1 VTAVFAAAAALL
13 VAATAEAALTHADKV
28 AAVYDLILD
37 ARFDEAAVRL
47 KETCP
52 PAQPAVCKDLAAVAL
67 WWRLQI
73 DPKASGL
80 DEVLARAGADAVAA
94 ADQWTKQE
102 PNRGEAWFY
111 LAAAYAPLVNLRILR
126 GERLAAARSGRRIK
140 DALERALQL
149 DPSLDDAYFGIGLYH
164 YYADVAPA
172 YARLI
177 RFLMLLPGGDR
188 VKGLQE
194 MLHAR
199 QRGAI
204 LRDEG
209 DFQIHLIYLLYEHR
223 PEDAIALLESLDARH
238 PSNPLFLER
247 IADAQATH
255 LHDRNASAAAWSRLR
270 DRARER
276 RVFDAARVERRAE
289 EKLRALSE
297 RKF

>member
-1 VTAVFAAAAALL
+1 MTGAAAAAAVLL
-13 VAATAEAALTHADKV
+13 VSATAVAALTHADKV
-28 AAVYDLILD
+28 ASVYDLILD
-37 ARFDEAAVRL
+37 ARFDEAAARL

-52 PAQPAVCKDLAAVAL
+52 PAPAAACKDLAAVAL
-67 WWRLQI
+67 WWRIQI
-73 DPKASGL
+73 DPKAPGL
-80 DEVLARAGADAVAA
+80 DEALTRAGGDAIAA
-94 ADQWTKQE
+94 AEQWTKQE

-111 LAAAYAPLVNLRILR
+111 LAAAYTPLVNLRILR

-140 DALERALQL
+140 EALERALQL

-177 RFLMLLPGGDR
+177 RVLLLLPGGDR

-194 MLHAR
+194 MLRAR

-204 LRDEG
+204 LHGEG
-209 DFQIHLIYLLYEHR
+209 DFQIHLIYLWHEHR
-223 PEDAIALLESLDARH
+223 PKDAIALLESLDARY
-238 PSNPLFLER
+238 PFNPLFLER
-247 IADAQATH
+247 LADAQATY
-255 LHDRNASAAAWSRLR
+255 LRDRNASAAAWSRLL
-270 DRARER
+270 DRARAR

-289 EKLRALSE
+289 EKLRALND